1 MPAWRKACGI
11 KHVTLNISG
20 ITVEVTKKKIKNMHL
35 YVKPP
40 NGRVTISAPRSMS
53 RAAIERF
60 VLEKEAWIKKQVAKY
75 ENSLPEPREYVTG
88 EMLCIWGRQYRL
100 LVEIGSKSL
109 LVLTENTAILTA
121 KSDST
126 AGQRGRLVREWY
138 RAQLKAETTRLLPL
152 WEKTTG
158 LIASGWQTKYMKT
171 RWGTC
176 NTTTRKIW
184 LNVQLAEKSPE
195 CLEYVILHELVHL
208 AEKNHGEKFKALMDR
223 YMPEWRDIKAK
234 LNGRT

>member
-1 MPAWRKACGI
+1 MPAWRKVCGI
-11 KHVTLNISG
+11 KRVTLNISG

-40 NGRVTISAPRSMS
+40 DGRVTVSAPRSMS
-53 RAAIERF
+53 RATIERF

-75 ENSLPEPREYVTG
+75 ENCPYGQREYVTG
-88 EMLCIWGRQYRL
+88 EWLCVWGQQYRL
-100 LVEIGSKSL
+100 LVETGSKSS
-109 LVLTENTAILTA
+109 LVLTENAAILTA

-126 AGQRGRLVREWY
+126 AGQRERLVREWY
-138 RAQLKAETTRLLPL
+138 RAQLKAEITRLLPL
-152 WEKTTG
+152 WEKNTG
-158 LIASGWQTKYMKT
+158 LIASGWQTKQMKT

-184 LNVQLAEKSPE
+184 LNVQLAEKSPD

-223 YMPEWRDIKAK
+223 YMPDWRSIKAK
-234 LNGRT
+234 LNGRI